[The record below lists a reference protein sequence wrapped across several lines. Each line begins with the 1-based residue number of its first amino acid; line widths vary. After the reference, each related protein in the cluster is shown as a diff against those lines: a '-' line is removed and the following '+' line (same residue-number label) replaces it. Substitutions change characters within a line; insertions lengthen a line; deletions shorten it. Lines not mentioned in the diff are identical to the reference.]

1 MVSTLT
7 GPHNVYTS
15 AQVLQAD
22 LSAKVSDFAAKE
34 VALSDVAKR
43 AEERNRRIL
52 GSLESVQ
59 CARSAEQ
66 VVPGLAIDSIAFR
79 HVVPGLAMDSIAFRH
94 VGPGLDAGTSAR
106 ISAHTA
112 TRCLMTWRGSC
123 RRCAEGRR

>member
-1 MVSTLT
+1 MDCTQHPASMASALRR
-7 GPHNVYTS
+7 PHNVYTS

-22 LSAKVSDFAAKE
+22 LSAKASDFAAKE
-34 VALSDVAKR
+34 AALSDVAKR

-59 CARSAEQ
+59 CARSAEH

-79 HVVPGLAMDSIAFRH
+79 HVVPGL
-94 VGPGLDAGTSAR
+94 DAGTSAR
-106 ISAHTA
+106 TSAHTA
-112 TRCLMTWRGSC
+112 TRCLMTWRGSF